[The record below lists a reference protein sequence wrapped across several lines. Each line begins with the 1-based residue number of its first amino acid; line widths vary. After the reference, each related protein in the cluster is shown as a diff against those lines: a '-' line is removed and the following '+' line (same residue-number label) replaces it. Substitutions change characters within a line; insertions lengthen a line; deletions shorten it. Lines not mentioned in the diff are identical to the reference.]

1 MIGLC
6 KHCIDVPTMR
16 RASKIP
22 LQTVERGWY
31 IDSTHKPQTRG
42 ERNTMTIK
50 ELADQIGTN
59 KMNVRRTIDRLHL
72 TDQLVRD
79 KNGVI
84 DVPSHVVTVVM
95 EQYNGDT
102 AQPARETGTP
112 SQDATQPA
120 QHTSTTEQALMLALE
135 AMREQLTTKDRQLET
150 QAQQIAAQQQTIDTL
165 TAALSTAQ
173 ALTAGSL
180 QTLHQLTAPVTV
192 TARTEETPNTPE
204 SVTEDRNEP
213 QTPTDGAERPRT
225 SGKNE
230 DRETVAPQQE
240 ATGSPTDG
248 AERKPE
254 PETAPRATRKGFWSL
269 FNRK

>member
-1 MIGLC
+1 
-6 KHCIDVPTMR
+6 
-16 RASKIP
+16 
-22 LQTVERGWY
+22 
-31 IDSTHKPQTRG
+31 
-42 ERNTMTIK
+42 MTIK
-50 ELADQIGTN
+50 ELADQLQTN

-180 QTLHQLTAPVTV
+180 QTLHQITAPVTV
-192 TARTEETPNTPE
+192 TARTEETQDTPE
-204 SVTEDRNEP
+204 PVSDEQNEPEPENDRPTASTTSGTTPTNESIPPVDETPQSVPQSVTEA
-213 QTPTDGAERPRT
+213 TP
-225 SGKNE
+225 K
-230 DRETVAPQQE
+230 
-240 ATGSPTDG
+240 
-248 AERKPE
+248 
-254 PETAPRATRKGFWSL
+254 RKGFFSL
-269 FNRK
+269 FRR